1 MFNTGKL
8 KWFSLT
14 LFVLLNLYIW
24 SQILSFSL
32 KNDLKV
38 VFLDVGQGDAILIET
53 KSGNQVLI
61 DGGPN
66 DQVLRELSKFMPF
79 SDKSID
85 MIIATHPDS
94 DHIGGLVSVIRRFQ
108 NEIYLESGAKSD
120 TFVYRSLE
128 NALQESEPERIIARK
143 GMIFDLGDN
152 VILKILFPD
161 RDASGLESNTASIVA
176 QIEYD
181 QTTFMLTGDS
191 PVSIEKY
198 LASIFGSRLKS
209 DVLKAGHHGSKTS
222 SSEVFLGFASPT
234 FAVISAGE
242 KNRYGHPHKEVI
254 ERFQNLETEILSTAK
269 LGSIIFVSDGKV
281 VRLR

>member
-1 MFNTGKL
+1 MFNTDKL
-8 KWFSLT
+8 KWFSLA